1 MPTLS
6 SRRKPWPW
14 DARIAV
20 NKPAP
25 VGGRVGDFRGQTI
38 GSLRGKL
45 IGTLRARATPMG
57 TTKGFMLLPQPD
69 SSLMI
74 GRKQTNLENL
84 YPSTAE
90 YDSAPVYRERTFMFR
105 PTAGL
110 GEPVQS
116 SAADRRY
123 HYGINVWCSGG
134 LFGKGPL
141 SHQVVPASGPQTG
154 ILRRFVEG
162 LHGGVLTLFYL
173 VGQRVYRRSDDS
185 ATGQVISRERAGHVA
200 MDAARFT
207 GGYATPVDGLYVAWD
222 DGVVEEY
229 NGSTWTA
236 CVLPASFGGMF
247 LEVVGD
253 ELWAADQVRSV
264 LRKCTADPKVA
275 GSWSGPIL
283 IGNPSE
289 RITAIRQTSN
299 CLVIFKESGG
309 VFSINSDGSDNDLY
323 PGIESTINADNG
335 RTAWAWLGSLWFRVG
350 HGFFQLTMTGGPV
363 LTPAGPGRNLSN
375 SSEVKGP
382 VQAWCGWGTQ
392 MAFAAIYNA
401 SLNNSYLLSYGNWI
415 PREGDTNSTVSGSF
429 YAFADQYDGALVRW
443 KNRRVTA
450 LFVSSVP
457 TDSRLYVG
465 FADGNYDYIKLV
477 AYPLAVDAGT
487 NGAEYTSDESYMVT
501 PLHHAMFQADTKH
514 WTGVSCFGPKFDT
527 GDEVFVR
534 YRVKGGKSGLSV
546 VPPLSGVQGD
556 WVPLGNQPMTHSGE
570 RTDAVDAIAGQ
581 SIELKISFDSSATSS
596 TPILEGVGL
605 HERLVPRFR
614 RDYSLRVDAND
625 LVARRDGSS
634 TRQSGAQIREIL
646 EEAAAAPA
654 NISIILPDERV
665 NDVAIFSYEE
675 HQVAHAQRG
684 GLGWAISVQATQF
697 TTVDQYGIIG
707 RLHGVRIGDLRGY
720 QISALR
726 YM

>member
-1 MPTLS
+1 MSPSLS

-45 IGTLRARATPMG
+45 IGTWRARATPMG

-123 HYGINVWCSGG
+123 H
-134 LFGKGPL
+134 
-141 SHQVVPASGPQTG
+141 
-154 ILRRFVEG
+154 EG

-264 LRKCTADPKVA
+264 LRK
-275 GSWSGPIL
+275 
-283 IGNPSE
+283 
-289 RITAIRQTSN
+289 
-299 CLVIFKESGG
+299 
-309 VFSINSDGSDNDLY
+309 
-323 PGIESTINADNG
+323 
-335 RTAWAWLGSLWFRVG
+335 
-350 HGFFQLTMTGGPV
+350 
-363 LTPAGPGRNLSN
+363 
-375 SSEVKGP
+375 
-382 VQAWCGWGTQ
+382 
-392 MAFAAIYNA
+392 
-401 SLNNSYLLSYGNWI
+401 
-415 PREGDTNSTVSGSF
+415 
-429 YAFADQYDGALVRW
+429 
-443 KNRRVTA
+443 
-450 LFVSSVP
+450 
-457 TDSRLYVG
+457 
-465 FADGNYDYIKLV
+465 
-477 AYPLAVDAGT
+477 
-487 NGAEYTSDESYMVT
+487 
-501 PLHHAMFQADTKH
+501 
-514 WTGVSCFGPKFDT
+514 
-527 GDEVFVR
+527 
-534 YRVKGGKSGLSV
+534 
-546 VPPLSGVQGD
+546 
-556 WVPLGNQPMTHSGE
+556 
-570 RTDAVDAIAGQ
+570 
-581 SIELKISFDSSATSS
+581 
-596 TPILEGVGL
+596 
-605 HERLVPRFR
+605 
-614 RDYSLRVDAND
+614 
-625 LVARRDGSS
+625 
-634 TRQSGAQIREIL
+634 
-646 EEAAAAPA
+646 
-654 NISIILPDERV
+654 
-665 NDVAIFSYEE
+665 
-675 HQVAHAQRG
+675 
-684 GLGWAISVQATQF
+684 
-697 TTVDQYGIIG
+697 
-707 RLHGVRIGDLRGY
+707 
-720 QISALR
+720 
-726 YM
+726 